1 MPERETEIV
10 ERHAEPGEHV
20 RGTFCAYAWGIGRR
34 VIGVTDQRFMLI
46 KSRYWSVHGRRLLW
60 ADPIEKV
67 ALREHASWF
76 TYMTPTGGQRGNSYL
91 HIRRASGR
99 KPTVN
104 SRQAFIGRHSSADEA
119 IDALCTLGPTRTDG
133 EAVGSHARRRL
144 RPVLDGSLPVQDT
157 RRRL

>member
-67 ALREHASWF
+67 ALREHAPWF

-99 KPTVN
+99 KPTVKLEAGLHWEAPRVIVGD
-104 SRQAFIGRHSSADEA
+104 SGVVIGLS
-119 IDALCTLGPTRTDG
+119 LG
-133 EAVGSHARRRL
+133 A
-144 RPVLDGSLPVQDT
+144 
-157 RRRL
+157 